1 MNTPKHDLSAPATGR
16 DFYTTHWSTVLR
28 AGDAQSPESLGA
40 LEKLCRAYWYPL
52 YAYVRRKG
60 TDAHGAQDLTQE
72 FFSRLLQDNSLASVQ
87 PSKGRFRSFLIA
99 SLNHYLA
106 NDWKHS
112 QRQKRGGGH
121 TQFSLDEEIAEG
133 RYRHEP
139 ADHFTPEKA
148 FERRWAETLLQGV
161 LDRLRDEW
169 ERKATG
175 EATCRFDDVKP
186 FLLDG
191 RESAPFAEV
200 ARRLDVTE
208 ASLKWA
214 VHKLRKRYGEIF
226 REEIAHTVSGGDQ
239 IDDEI
244 RHLFLVMS
252 G

>member
-1 MNTPKHDLSAPATGR
+1 MPASHHDRSAISTEAA
-16 DFYTTHWSTVLR
+16 FVTTHWSMVLR
-28 AGDAQSPESLGA
+28 ASSHPSSQSLGA

-52 YAYVRRKG
+52 YAYVRRQG
-60 TDAHGAQDLTQE
+60 HDAHEAQDLTQE

-121 TQFSLDEEIAEG
+121 IHFSLDEETAED
-133 RYRHEP
+133 RFRHEP

-169 ERKATG
+169 EGKAAG
-175 EATCRFDDVKP
+175 AATCRFDDVKP

-191 RESAPFAEV
+191 KEAAPFADA
-200 ARRLDVTE
+200 ARHLGITE

-214 VHKLRKRYGEIF
+214 VHKLRKRYGEMF

>member
-1 MNTPKHDLSAPATGR
+1 MPISNQNGNPATNAA
-16 DFYTTHWSTVLR
+16 FVTTHWSTVLR
-28 AGDAQSPESLGA
+28 AGSHSSAQSLGA

-52 YAYVRRKG
+52 YAYVRRQG
-60 TDAHGAQDLTQE
+60 HDAHEAQDLTQE
-72 FFSRLLQDNSLASVQ
+72 FLSRLLESNSLNAVH
-87 PSKGRFRSFLIA
+87 PDKGRFRSFLIA

-106 NDWKHS
+106 NDWKRS

-121 TQFSLDEEIAEG
+121 THFSLDEETAED
-133 RYRHEP
+133 RFRHEP
-139 ADHFTPEKA
+139 ADTFTPEKA

-169 ERKATG
+169 ESKAAG
-175 EATCRFDDVKP
+175 AATCRFDDVKP

-191 RESAPFAEV
+191 REAAPFTET

-214 VHKLRKRYGEIF
+214 VHKLRKRYAELF
-226 REEIAHTVSGGDQ
+226 REEIAHTVSSADEM
-239 IDDEI
+239 DDEI